1 MAGQC
6 YHCREPLPPVGRFP
20 VTIDGATRLMCCPG
34 CQAVAEAIVAGG
46 LANFYQYREQQ
57 AARPDTSPTDFTAYD
72 LPELRQQFVQT
83 HGQAEQADLLIEGI
97 TCAACVWLI
106 EKHLLAIDGVQ
117 RVSVNAS
124 NHRARIVFENVPVS
138 TLMAAIVHIGYRP
151 MPASDENQRALWARE
166 RTTLLMRLA
175 VAGFAMMQ
183 AMMMAGALYLGDY
196 QDLESRW
203 QVFFRWTSL
212 VVSLPVV
219 FFSARPFFSA
229 AWNSLKQRQLIMDVP
244 VAIAIGGAFAAS
256 VYATAMNTGEVYFES
271 VSMFTFFLLLG
282 RFLEQRLRHQNA
294 NSLSLAALR
303 LPLTA
308 RRLTGTGDEVIPL
321 ACLQVG
327 DRVRVAAGETLPCD
341 GRILDGSSAVNE
353 ALLTG
358 ESAPRA
364 CTVGDEVIAG
374 SVNTDSPLLLSVSAV
389 GQSTRLSA
397 IEQLVNR
404 AETDKPSQVSLA
416 DRLARAFVA
425 RLLIIAAL
433 VGGFWWWYDAAQA
446 FWITLSV
453 LVVTCPCA
461 LSLATPVALTRA
473 NLWLRQQ
480 GLLVTRG
487 HVVETLASVDT
498 VVFDKTGTLTVGAP
512 RLAGIQRL
520 NPRWTDEQVTR
531 LCAALETGSSHPLA
545 RAFAAVEPMAG
556 VSAVEQQLALG
567 VAGQWQ
573 GQCYRF
579 GRPAFFESWFDSPSP
594 PDAGQWLLLAC
605 EQGPV
610 AWLAFEDEL
619 RPDAAA
625 AVARLNALGKSV
637 LLLSGDRPARARAL
651 AAQLGIAEADG
662 GLLPEQKLAR
672 VQQLQAQG
680 RTVMMVGDGI
690 NDVPVLAGADV
701 SVAMAGATALAQA
714 RADSMLTNGRLSTLA
729 QAFVLARDT
738 RAIIRQNLAWAIGY
752 NLIALPFAAAGL
764 VPPWLAAAGM
774 SASSLV
780 VVVNALRLGRSIH
793 VQ

>member
-1 MAGQC
+1 MADQC
-6 YHCREPLPPVGRFP
+6 YHCREPLPAVGRFP
-20 VTIDGATRLMCCPG
+20 VTVNGETRLMCCPG

-57 AARPDTSPTDFTAYD
+57 AARPDAVATDYAAYD
-72 LPELRQQFVQT
+72 LPELRQQFVQSE
-83 HGQAEQADLLIEGI
+83 GAAERADLLIEGI

-106 EKHLLAIDGVQ
+106 EKHLSAIDGVQ

-124 NHRARIVFENVPVS
+124 THRARILFTGVPVS
-138 TLMAAIVHIGYRP
+138 VLMAAIAHIGYRP
-151 MPASDENQRALWARE
+151 MSASDENQRALWARE

-203 QVFFRWTSL
+203 QSFFRWTSL
-212 VVSLPVV
+212 VVALPVV
-219 FFSARPFFSA
+219 FFSARPFFTA

-244 VAIAIGGAFAAS
+244 VAIAIGGAFSAS
-256 VYATAMNTGEVYFES
+256 VYATVMNTGEVYFES
-271 VSMFTFFLLLG
+271 VAMFTFFLLLG

-308 RRLTGTGDEVIPL
+308 RRLTDAGEEVIPL
-321 ACLQVG
+321 ARLQVG

-364 CTVGDEVIAG
+364 CAPGDEVIAG
-374 SVNTDSPLLLSVSAV
+374 SINTDSPLLLSVSAV
-389 GQSTRLSA
+389 GQNTRLSA

-425 RLLIIAAL
+425 RLLMIAAL

-487 HVVETLASVDT
+487 HVVEALATVDT
-498 VVFDKTGTLTVGAP
+498 VVFDKTGTLTLGEP
-512 RLAGIQRL
+512 RLAAIRL
-520 NPRWTDEQVTR
+520 LDPAWTDERVTR
-531 LCAALETGSSHPLA
+531 LCAALEAGSSHPLA
-545 RAFAAVEPMAG
+545 RAFTGIVPASGVTAVA
-556 VSAVEQQLALG
+556 QQIALG
-567 VAGQWQ
+567 VAGHWQ
-573 GQCYRF
+573 GQAYRF
-579 GRPAFFESWFDSPSP
+579 GRPAFFESWFVPPSP
-594 PDAGQWLLLAC
+594 PDEGQWLLLAS

-610 AWLAFEDEL
+610 AWLAFDDKL

-625 AVARLNALGKSV
+625 AVAKLNALGKTV
-637 LLLSGDRPARARAL
+637 VLLSGDRPARAQAL
-651 AAQLGIAEADG
+651 ASQLGIAEACG

-672 VQQLQAQG
+672 VQQLQAAG
-680 RTVMMVGDGI
+680 GKVLMVGDGI

-714 RADSMLTNGRLSTLA
+714 RADSLLTNGRLMTLA
-729 QAFVLARDT
+729 HAFALAGDT

-752 NLIALPFAAAGL
+752 NLLALPFAAAGL

-780 VVVNALRLGRSIH
+780 VVLNALRLGRRIH